1 MIEVVKERNV
11 RLHGLKSAL
20 ALGLFVASG
29 VMVPAAAATNV
40 WTSGDLGAETDWSL
54 GHTPA
59 NGDDVLIAL
68 PSDKT
73 DEWFQY
79 NPKTTTLGSAALA
92 SFTLRHDGTV
102 KPRPWNPVNAPD
114 VTFDLPNSSMLQVSG
129 KLANGSGTMSFL
141 APKGTVYFEAADPF
155 SGFTG
160 DVVFSNKYTQFT
172 KSATVGAAGRKVTF
186 YLSSADQK
194 TPFTSDSEVLLS
206 FPGAVDIFQNAAK
219 TNETRFSFGGATT
232 FDGPVAIKGQT
243 QSFYFE
249 GGPLTF
255 TGGVQSDSPSNV
267 SVFFGPQNRSSITNK
282 IVSGAVDV
290 SGVFY
295 VCNSTMRLAV
305 PVKAQKV
312 IAGYY
317 NLALVCEADNL
328 FDNVPDGIE
337 IGVGWAAVTADI
349 VLKGTRQKFNAINL
363 LNQTTAKFVGE
374 GASTLENAD
383 ATSRT
388 YSGGLKG
395 DLSVVHSGSGTWTLS
410 GAENDMNGVLKVTDG
425 TVKLTAAARFPNI
438 SAIEVSGNGRLEV
451 ADAAS
456 LPPTLT
462 ILRVTGNGKL
472 VLPDDLDLTV
482 GRVVFGSLGLEP
494 DEYSFSSYPDQVTGG
509 GRLTVTEEPIP
520 EPGETFTW
528 TGAGAD
534 NAIETPANWDKPPTF
549 NRNAQLV
556 FGTSAKTAVTVNS
569 DVKAYSLTFT
579 GDADYVVSA
588 GNANG
593 KLSVFKT
600 LATTASGRTVTISAP
615 IEVSRNDGEWNVAS
629 ETTLQLDGAISGG
642 LVDYEIWQRGAG
654 VMKLAGDNRNLL
666 SRLVVTN
673 GMTWAQHEWALGS
686 DQRPFMFYGDANA
699 AEYDARGKST
709 KSRYLRFDPETRAVT
724 RLGRAT
730 PLVMTNYT
738 PVAFCGYPGL
748 LVPNKTKSDGTGAV
762 NPGYTVVFAKPL
774 RKIPGGHTGNL
785 LLTYWYS
792 TLTLD
797 GGFQADVED
806 PVVFTADGGTLN
818 LNGPLVGGKISL
830 VGVST
835 DKMRLGASGE
845 AALDALN
852 LMYYGTKVIRDDLFA
867 DSATPPILQ
876 LGVSW
881 SSNTA
886 EFDLDGHD
894 ATFRHLETMNPNVSY
909 SISSPVGKPAT
920 VHLTDDAGWSGA
932 RVDVIFTGEAGLVK
946 TGSGGQRLD
955 RPSTTAAPLVVEE
968 GAVLFVN
975 SGAWLGS
982 TNVTVRGTGTIQVM
996 YKTAGRVFSAD
1007 AATSQVSLFVEGDGK
1022 LDLGG
1027 AGCKANAD
1035 AGLALGTE
1043 IVKRLYVN
1051 GQGMPAGEYTKANC
1065 SFVKSGALRVLR
1077 NTGLGLTVIVR

>member
-1 MIEVVKERNV
+1 MKS
-11 RLHGLKSAL
+11 LLMSAL
-20 ALGLFVASG
+20 SVG
-29 VMVPAAAATNV
+29 VVFSAAAVTNV
-40 WTSGDLGAETDWSL
+40 WTSGDLGSATDWSL

-59 NGDDVLIAL
+59 NGDDILIAL
-68 PSDKT
+68 SSDKT
-73 DEWFQY
+73 GEWWEY
-79 NPKTTTLGSAALA
+79 NPKTTTLGSASLA

-114 VTFDLPNSSMLQVSG
+114 VTFDLPNSGMLYVSG
-129 KLANGSGTMSFL
+129 KLANGSGTMTFL
-141 APKGTVYFEAADPF
+141 IPKGTVYLDTTDPF

-160 DVVFSNKYTQFT
+160 DVVFSNKSTQIT
-172 KSATVGAAGRKVTF
+172 KSATVGAAGRKVSF
-186 YLSSADQK
+186 CLSSADQE
-194 TPFTSDSEVLLS
+194 TPFTSGAGVSLT
-206 FPGAVDIFQNAAK
+206 FPGMVDIVQNPEQTK
-219 TNETRFSFGGATT
+219 VTRFRFGGAAT
-232 FDGPVAIKGQT
+232 FNGPVAIKEQKT
-243 QSFYFE
+243 NLYFE

-255 TGGVQSDSPSNV
+255 TGGVRNDSANT
-267 SVFFGPQNRSSITNK
+267 VFFGGGGATTNVIK
-282 IVSGAVDV
+282 DGAVDL
-290 SGVFY
+290 GGNFY
-295 VCNSTMRLAV
+295 VCDSTMRLAV

-312 IAGYY
+312 IAGYN

-328 FDNVPDGIE
+328 FDNVLDGLE
-337 IGVGWAAVTADI
+337 IGVSWADVTADI
-349 VLKGTRQKFNAINL
+349 VLKGTRQKFNAINEYSRA
-363 LNQTTAKFVGE
+363 TAKFIGV

-383 ATSRT
+383 AANRT
-388 YSGGLKG
+388 YFGGFKG
-395 DLSVVHSGSGTWTLS
+395 DLSVIHSGSGTWTLS
-410 GAENDMNGVLKVTDG
+410 GAENDMNGVLKVTAG

-438 SAIEVSGNGRLEV
+438 TAIEVSGNGRLEV

-456 LPPTLT
+456 LPSTLAT
-462 ILRVTGNGKL
+462 LRVTGNGKL
-472 VLPDDLDLTV
+472 DLPDDLDLTV

-509 GRLTVTEEPIP
+509 GRLVVTEEPIP

-528 TGAGAD
+528 TGAGED

-556 FGTSAKTAVTVNS
+556 FGSTAKTAVTVNS

-579 GDADYVVSA
+579 GDADYAVSS

-600 LATTASGRTVTISAP
+600 LATTAPGRTVTISAP
-615 IEVSRNDGEWNVAS
+615 IQVARNDGEWNVAS

-642 LVDYEIWQRGAG
+642 QVDCEIWQRGAG

-666 SRLVVTN
+666 SKLVVTN

-686 DQRPFMFYGDANA
+686 DQRPFMFYGDATVD
-699 AEYDARGKST
+699 EYNARGKST
-709 KSRYLRFDPETRAVT
+709 TSRYLRFDPETCAAT
-724 RLGRAT
+724 RLGGAT
-730 PLVMTNYT
+730 PLMMTNYT

-748 LVPNKTKSDGTGAV
+748 IVPNKTKSDGTGAV

-797 GGFQADVED
+797 GGFVLDAED
-806 PVVFTADGGTLN
+806 SAVFTQDGGTLN

-835 DKMRLGASGE
+835 AKMRLGASGE

-852 LMYYGTKVIRDDLFA
+852 LMYYGTTVTCDDLFA

-894 ATFRHLETMNPNVSY
+894 ATFRHLETMNANVSY

-920 VHLTDDAGWSGA
+920 VHLTDDAGWAGA

-946 TGSGGQRLD
+946 TGLGGQRLD

-982 TNVTVRGTGTIQVM
+982 TNVSVRGTGTIQVM
-996 YKTAGRVFSAD
+996 YKTAGTVFSSD

-1027 AGCKANAD
+1027 EGCKANAD

-1051 GQGMPAGEYTKANC
+1051 GKGMPAGDYTKSNC
-1065 SFVKSGALRVLR
+1065 SFVKSGTLRVLR
-1077 NTGLGLTVIVR
+1077 NTGMGLCVIVR